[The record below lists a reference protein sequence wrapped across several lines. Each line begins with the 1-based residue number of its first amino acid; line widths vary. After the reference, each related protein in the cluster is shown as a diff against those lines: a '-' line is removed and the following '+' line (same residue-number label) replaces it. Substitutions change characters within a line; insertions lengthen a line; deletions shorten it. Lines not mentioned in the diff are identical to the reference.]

1 MRLSDL
7 LTAFA
12 GLFGACAVALGAVGS
27 HALRERLPALD
38 YEMFALATLYMLVHA
53 SVLFGCGIASRRA
66 ERPWP
71 FIVAGILIIVGILL
85 FCGGLIGRAA
95 FGMPALG
102 RFAPVG
108 GSAFIL
114 AWLAVAVAGFLNYW
128 RSR

>member
-1 MRLSDL
+1 MRFSDL

-27 HALRERLPALD
+27 HVLRPRLASAD
-38 YEMFALATLYMLVHA
+38 YEMFALATIYLLIHA

-66 ERPWP
+66 PQPAP
-71 FIVAGILIIVGILL
+71 FAVAGIAIIVGIVL
-85 FCGGLIGRAA
+85 FCGGLMGRAA
-95 FGMPALG
+95 LGMPALG
-102 RFAPVG
+102 RFAPAG

-114 AWLAVAVAGFLNYW
+114 AWLAIAVAGFWNYW